1 MKEIFDLSGRTAVVT
16 GGSKGVGKMIAEG
29 FLKSGVRVYITARHA
44 EVCQKTAEEL
54 SQYGECIAIP
64 NDLGNQQG
72 TEELAAQLIERE
84 SKLDILVNNAG
95 TGWHAPFE
103 EFPEKGWDK
112 TFNLN
117 VKAPFFLTQK
127 LAPLLRKAASAEQP
141 AKVINISSVDSIYV
155 PDDEG
160 YPYSASKAGL
170 NHLTRVLAKKLVKD
184 HIHVNAIAPGAFASD
199 MNVYARDQPEVL
211 AEYIPANRIG
221 YWQDI
226 AGVTIFL
233 CARAGDYVVGVTL
246 PVDGGVT
253 QAR

>member
-103 EFPEKGWDK
+103 EFPE
-112 TFNLN
+112 NLRN
-117 VKAPFFLTQK
+117 V
-127 LAPLLRKAASAEQP
+127 
-141 AKVINISSVDSIYV
+141 I
-155 PDDEG
+155 
-160 YPYSASKAGL
+160 
-170 NHLTRVLAKKLVKD
+170 TRA
-184 HIHVNAIAPGAFASD
+184 
-199 MNVYARDQPEVL
+199 Y
-211 AEYIPANRIG
+211 
-221 YWQDI
+221 
-226 AGVTIFL
+226 
-233 CARAGDYVVGVTL
+233 
-246 PVDGGVT
+246 
-253 QAR
+253 